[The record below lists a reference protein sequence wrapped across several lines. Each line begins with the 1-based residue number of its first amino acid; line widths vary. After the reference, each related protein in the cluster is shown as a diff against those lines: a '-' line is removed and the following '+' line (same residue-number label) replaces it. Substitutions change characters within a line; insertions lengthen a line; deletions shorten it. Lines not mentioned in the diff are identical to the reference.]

1 MKLRIEDNSL
11 RLRLSEEEVHQFA
24 EGGRVAAVVPLG
36 PTETD
41 NLTYALE
48 RAESE
53 EFRVTYG
60 AGAIT
65 VKVPAALATHWTSTD
80 QNGLAAT
87 LMVAEDKSLKI
98 LIEKDLDCRH

>member
-11 RLRLSEEEVHQFA
+11 RLRLSEAEVQQFA
-24 EGGRVAAVVPLG
+24 AAGRVAAVLPLG
-36 PTETD
+36 PLDTE

-48 RAESE
+48 RAETE

-65 VKVPAALATHWTSTD
+65 VKVPAALARQWTSTD
-80 QNGLAAT
+80 QNGLSAT
-87 LMVAEDKSLKI
+87 LLLTERQSLKV